1 MSLQFSRDVK
11 VRVQLGDNVWEIPVL
26 DGYSFNQSTNASEI
40 TLNEAGLVSRRARL
54 MFNDSLSPVEWSFQT
69 YARPFLSA
77 GGASPNWGTTSVH
90 AVEEALW
97 ALFVGAT
104 EFSRT
109 GGSGDQWTGASITPR
124 PITYTAGAAGTRSMN
139 INFASSNLSFYPD
152 NFSIYFVF
160 SADTPQEIGY
170 KVNRAVIST
179 ATCDFDID
187 GITTVSWS
195 GMGSSV
201 EDIGSNAPAV
211 TIKEA
216 VGVTDYNNLT
226 TFIRTRL
233 TDVTVTRNDVSPPA
247 TYGLV
252 VTGGSITFENNINY
266 LTPEELGTVNIP
278 LGNVTGT
285 RSVSGNLTA
294 YLDTGSGKTADL
306 LKDLIE
312 DSTTIRNIFDLS
324 IYVGGQSSQP
334 SIRYHLPTAHL
345 EIPNTAVED
354 ILSVDVSFHGQVAN
368 GDVNATNEAFIFYKA

>member
-11 VRVQLGDNVWEIPVL
+11 VRIQLGDNVWEVPVL
-26 DGYSFNQSTNASEI
+26 EGYSFNQNTNASEI

-104 EFSRT
+104 GFTRAT
-109 GGSGDQWTGASITPR
+109 DIWAGASTTPR
-124 PITYTAGAAGTRSMN
+124 PIEYTAGSAGTRSMN

-152 NFSIYFVF
+152 NFNVYFVF
-160 SADTPQEIGY
+160 SAGKPEEVAY

-179 ATCDFDID
+179 AACEFDID
-187 GITTVSWS
+187 GITTITWS
-195 GMGSSV
+195 GMGSNV
-201 EDIGSNAPAV
+201 EDIGTDAPAP
-211 TIKEA
+211 TITEA

-312 DSTTIRNIFDLS
+312 DSTTIRNVFDLS

-345 EIPNTAVED
+345 EIPNTTVED
-354 ILSVDVSFHGQVAN
+354 ILSVDVNFHGQVAN